1 MKYNYLGRSG
11 VKVSELCLGA
21 MMFGG
26 AADEATSSKIIS
38 SARDVGVN
46 FIDTA
51 DMYNGGESERVVGKA
66 IAADRD
72 HWVLATK
79 VGNPMGA
86 GPNERGMSRKWITQA
101 VDASLKRLG
110 TDHIDL
116 LYIHKADFEAPL
128 SEMVHAFA
136 DLIRMGKISYF
147 GVSNFKAWR
156 MAETMA
162 LADKAG
168 IQGPI
173 ATQPLY
179 NLVNREAEVEQLPA
193 ANFYGVGVVTYSP
206 LARGILTGKYKP
218 NAAPEQG
225 SRAGRGDIRMM
236 EAEWRPESLLV
247 AEKLAEHAEAK
258 GAKSAHIAQQWV
270 MRNKLVSSV
279 IVGPRTMEQWQDY
292 IDALDYSYTQA
303 DEAFIDQ
310 LVSPGK
316 TSTLAPSDPHH
327 PVEGRYIALAEEG

>member
-1 MKYNYLGRSG
+1 MKYNYLGKSG
-11 VKVSELCLGA
+11 VKVSEICLGA

-26 AADEATSSKIIS
+26 AADEAASSDIIA
-38 SARDVGVN
+38 SARNAGVN

-72 HWVLATK
+72 HWIVATK
-79 VGNPMGA
+79 VGNPMGT
-86 GPNERGMSRKWITQA
+86 GPNERGMSRKWIMQA
-101 VDASLKRLG
+101 VDASLKRLN
-110 TDHIDL
+110 TDYIDL

-136 DLIRMGKISYF
+136 DLVHMGKINYF

-156 MAETMA
+156 MAETVA
-162 LADKAG
+162 LAEKAG
-168 IQGPI
+168 IQGPV

-179 NLVNREAEVEQLPA
+179 NLVNREAEVEHLPA
-193 ANFYGVGVVTYSP
+193 AEFYGIGVVTYSP

-218 NAAPEQG
+218 NAAPEKG
-225 SRAGRGDIRMM
+225 SRAARGDVRMM

-247 AEKLAEHAEAK
+247 AEKLEKYAADK

-270 MRNKLVSSV
+270 MRNKLVAST
-279 IVGPRTMEQWQDY
+279 IVGPRTMEQWDDY
-292 IDALDYSYTQA
+292 IDAMDYVYEQA
-303 DEAFIDQ
+303 DEDFTDQ

-316 TSTLAPSDPHH
+316 TSTLSPYDPHH
-327 PVEGRYIALAEEG
+327 PVEGRKLHL

>member
-26 AADEATSSKIIS
+26 AAGETVAGDIIA
-38 SARDVGVN
+38 SARDAGVN

-51 DMYNGGESERVVGKA
+51 DMYNGGESERVVGRA
-66 IAADRD
+66 IAAHRE

-79 VGNPMGA
+79 VGNPMGT
-86 GPNERGMSRKWITQA
+86 GPNEKGMSRKWIMQA

-110 TDHIDL
+110 TDYIDL
-116 LYIHKADFEAPL
+116 LYIHKADFDAPL

-136 DLIRMGKISYF
+136 DLVRMGKINYF

-156 MAETMA
+156 LAETMS
-162 LADKAG
+162 LAEKAG
-168 IQGPI
+168 IQGPV

-179 NLVNREAEVEQLPA
+179 NLVNREAEVEHLPA
-193 ANFYGVGVVTYSP
+193 AHFYGVGVVTYSP
-206 LARGILTGKYKP
+206 LARGILTGKYRP
-218 NAAPEQG
+218 NEMPEQG
-225 SRAGRGDIRMM
+225 SRAARGDVRMM

-247 AEKLAEHAEAK
+247 AEKLARYAEVK

-270 MRNKLVSSV
+270 MRNRLVSST
-279 IVGPRTMEQWQDY
+279 IVGPRTMAQWQDY
-292 IDALDYSYTQA
+292 LDAMEYLYQAA
-303 DEAFIDQ
+303 DEEFIDQ

-316 TSTLAPSDPHH
+316 TSTLAPFDPHH
-327 PVEGRYIALAEEG
+327 PVEGRWLDPV

>member
-26 AADEATSSKIIS
+26 AADERVSTDIIA
-38 SARDVGVN
+38 SARDAGVN

-51 DMYNGGESERVVGKA
+51 DMYNGGESERVVGRA

-86 GPNERGMSRKWITQA
+86 GPNEKGMSRKWIIQA

-110 TDHIDL
+110 TDYIDL
-116 LYIHKADFEAPL
+116 LYIHKADFEAPM

-136 DLIRMGKISYF
+136 DLVRMGKIHYF
-147 GVSNFKAWR
+147 GISNFKAWR
-156 MAETMA
+156 MAETVA
-162 LADKAG
+162 LAREAG
-168 IQGPI
+168 IQGPV

-179 NLVNREAEVEQLPA
+179 NLVNREAEVEHLPA
-193 ANFYGVGVVTYSP
+193 AQFYGLGVVTYSP

-218 NAAPEQG
+218 DAAPEQG
-225 SRAGRGDIRMM
+225 SRAARGDVRMM
-236 EAEWRPESLLV
+236 EAEWRPESLAV
-247 AEKLAEHAEAK
+247 AERLVRHAEAK
-258 GAKSAHIAQQWV
+258 GARSAHIAQQWV
-270 MRNKLVSSV
+270 MRNSLVSST

-292 IDALDYSYTQA
+292 LDALDYRYTEA
-303 DEAFIDQ
+303 DEAFVDQ

-327 PVEGRYIALAEEG
+327 PVEGRKLALI

>member
-11 VKVSELCLGA
+11 LKVSELCLGT

-26 AADEATSSKIIS
+26 AADEAVANDIVA
-38 SARDVGVN
+38 SARDTGVN

-51 DMYNGGESERVVGKA
+51 DMYKGGDSERVVGRA
-66 IAADRD
+66 IAADRER
-72 HWVLATK
+72 WVLATK

-86 GPNERGMSRKWITQA
+86 GPNEKGMSRKWIRQA

-110 TDHIDL
+110 TDYIDL
-116 LYIHKADFEAPL
+116 LYIHKADFDAPL
-128 SEMVHAFA
+128 SEMVQAFA
-136 DLIRMGKISYF
+136 DLVRMGKINYF

-156 MAETMA
+156 LAETMA
-162 LADKAG
+162 LAEKAG

-179 NLVNREAEVEQLPA
+179 NLVNREAEVEHLPA
-193 ANFYGVGVVTYSP
+193 ADFYGVGVVTYSP

-218 NAAPEQG
+218 NASPEQG
-225 SRAGRGDIRMM
+225 SRAARGDVRMM

-247 AEKLAEHAEAK
+247 AEKLAKHAESK
-258 GAKSAHIAQQWV
+258 GEKSAHIAQQWV
-270 MRNKLVSSV
+270 MRNALVSST

-292 IDALDYSYTQA
+292 LDALDYQYDRA
-303 DEAFIDQ
+303 DEEFVDQ

-316 TSTLAPSDPHH
+316 TSSLGPSDPHH
-327 PVEGRYIALAEEG
+327 PIEGRRTTLV

>member
-1 MKYNYLGRSG
+1 MRYNYLGRSG

-26 AADEATSSKIIS
+26 ATDEAVSNDIIV

-51 DMYNGGESERVVGKA
+51 DMYNGGASERVVGKA
-66 IAADRD
+66 IAADRN
-72 HWVLATK
+72 HWILATK
-79 VGNPMGA
+79 VGNPMGN
-86 GPNERGMSRKWITQA
+86 GPNEKGMSRKWIMQA

-110 TDHIDL
+110 TDYIDL
-116 LYIHKADFEAPL
+116 LYIHKADFAAPL

-136 DLIRMGKISYF
+136 DLVRIGKINYF

-156 MAETMA
+156 LAETMS
-162 LADKAG
+162 LAEKAG

-179 NLVNREAEVEQLPA
+179 NLVNREAEVEHLPA
-193 ANFYGVGVVTYSP
+193 ADCYGVGVVAYSP

-218 NAAPEQG
+218 NTTPEQG
-225 SRAGRGDIRMM
+225 SRAARGDIRMM

-247 AEKLAEHAEAK
+247 AEKLIKHAEAK

-270 MRNKLVSSV
+270 MRNRMVSST

-292 IDALDYSYTQA
+292 LDALDYRYEAA
-303 DEAFIDQ
+303 DEEFIDQ

-316 TSTLAPSDPHH
+316 TSTLGPSDPHH
-327 PVEGRYIALAEEG
+327 PIEGRQPVFA

>member
-1 MKYNYLGRSG
+1 MEQRMLGRTG
-11 VKVSELCLGA
+11 VSVSKLCLGA

-26 AADEATSSKIIS
+26 AADERVSSDIIA

-79 VGNPMGA
+79 VGNPMGS
-86 GPNERGMSRKWITQA
+86 GPNESGMSRKWIMQA

-116 LYIHKADFEAPL
+116 LYIHKADFAAPL

-136 DLIRMGKISYF
+136 DLVRMGKISYF
-147 GVSNFKAWR
+147 GISNFKAWR
-156 MAETMA
+156 MAETVA
-162 LADKAG
+162 LAEKAG

-179 NLVNREAEVEQLPA
+179 NLVNREAEVEHLPA
-193 ANFYGVGVVTYSP
+193 ANFYGLGVVTYSP

-218 NAAPEQG
+218 NAAPDQG
-225 SRAGRGDIRMM
+225 SRAARGDVRMM

-247 AEKLAEHAEAK
+247 AEKLARHAEAK
-258 GAKSAHIAQQWV
+258 GARPAHIAQQWV
-270 MRNKLVSSV
+270 MKNSLVSST

-292 IDALDYSYTQA
+292 VEALEYRYAEA
-303 DEAFIDQ
+303 DEAFVDQ

-327 PVEGRYIALAEEG
+327 PIEGRRLSLA

>member
-1 MKYNYLGRSG
+1 MKYKYLGKSG
-11 VKVSELCLGA
+11 VRVSELTLGG

-26 AADEATSSKIIS
+26 ATDAATSGRIID
-38 SARDVGVN
+38 SARDAGIN

-51 DMYNGGESERVVGKA
+51 DMYNGGESERVIGRA
-66 IAADRD
+66 IAAHRD

-79 VGNPMGA
+79 VGNPMGS
-86 GPNERGMSRKWITQA
+86 GPNQTGMSRKWILQA

-116 LYIHKADFEAPL
+116 LYIHKADFAAPL

-136 DLIRMGKISYF
+136 DLIRAGKITYF

-156 MAETMA
+156 LAETVS
-162 LADKAG
+162 LAAGAG
-168 IQGPI
+168 IQGPV

-179 NLVNREAEVEQLPA
+179 NLVNREAEVEHLPA
-193 ANFYGVGVVTYSP
+193 ANNFGLGAVCYSP
-206 LARGILTGKYKP
+206 LARGILTGKYRP
-218 NAAPEQG
+218 DGVPGAET
-225 SRAGRGDIRMM
+225 RAGRGDVRMM

-247 AEKLAEHAEAK
+247 AEKLQKYAADK
-258 GAKSAHIAQQWV
+258 GARPAHIAQQWV
-270 MRNKLVSSV
+270 MRNALVTST
-279 IVGPRTMEQWQDY
+279 IVGPRTIEQWQDY
-292 IDALDYSYTQA
+292 LDALDYVYDSQ
-303 DEAFIDQ
+303 DEAFIDL

-327 PVEGRYIALAEEG
+327 PIEGRVLAPC

>member
-1 MKYNYLGRSG
+1 MKYNYLGKSG
-11 VKVSELCLGA
+11 VRVSELTLGG

-26 AADEATSSKIIS
+26 ATDEATSGRIIG
-38 SARDVGVN
+38 SARDAGIN

-51 DMYNGGESERVVGKA
+51 DMYNGGESERVIGRA
-66 IAADRD
+66 IARDRNS
-72 HWVLATK
+72 WVVATK
-79 VGNPMGA
+79 VGNPMGS
-86 GPNERGMSRKWITQA
+86 GPNQAGMSRKWIIEA

-116 LYIHKADFEAPL
+116 LYIHKADFAAPL
-128 SEMVHAFA
+128 SEMVYAFA
-136 DLIRMGKISYF
+136 DLIRAGKITYF

-156 MAETMA
+156 LAETVA
-162 LADKAG
+162 LSADAG

-179 NLVNREAEVEQLPA
+179 NLVNREAEVEHLPA
-193 ANFYGVGVVTYSP
+193 ANYFGLGAVCYSP

-218 NAAPEQG
+218 NAVPDAG
-225 SRAGRGDIRMM
+225 TRAGRGDVRMM

-247 AEKLAEHAEAK
+247 AEKLEKFAADK
-258 GAKSAHIAQQWV
+258 GVKPAHIAQQWV
-270 MRNKLVSSV
+270 MKNRMVTST
-279 IVGPRTMEQWQDY
+279 IVGPRTFEQWQDY
-292 IDALDYSYTQA
+292 LDAMDYVYDMK
-303 DEAFIDQ
+303 DESFIDF

-327 PVEGRYIALAEEG
+327 PIEGRILAQS

>member
-1 MKYNYLGRSG
+1 MKHNYLGRSG

-26 AADEATSSKIIS
+26 AADEKASTNIIA
-38 SARDVGVN
+38 SARDAGVN

-51 DMYNGGESERVVGKA
+51 DMYNGGESERVVGRA
-66 IAADRD
+66 IASDRD

-79 VGNPMGA
+79 VGNPMGS
-86 GPNERGMSRKWITQA
+86 GPNEKGMSRKWIIQA

-110 TDHIDL
+110 TDYIDL
-116 LYIHKADFEAPL
+116 LYIHKADFEAPM

-136 DLIRMGKISYF
+136 DLVRMGKIHYF
-147 GVSNFKAWR
+147 GISNFKAWR
-156 MAETMA
+156 MAETVA
-162 LADKAG
+162 LAKEAG
-168 IQGPI
+168 IQGPV

-179 NLVNREAEVEQLPA
+179 NLVNREAEVEHLPA
-193 ANFYGVGVVTYSP
+193 AQFYGLGVVTYSP

-218 NAAPEQG
+218 DAAPEQG
-225 SRAGRGDIRMM
+225 SRAARGDVRMM
-236 EAEWRPESLLV
+236 EAEWRPESLAV
-247 AEKLAEHAEAK
+247 AERLVRHAEAK
-258 GAKSAHIAQQWV
+258 GVKSAHIAQQWV
-270 MRNKLVSSV
+270 MRNSLVSST

-292 IDALDYSYTQA
+292 LDALDYSYTEA
-303 DEAFIDQ
+303 DEAFVDQ

-327 PVEGRYIALAEEG
+327 PVEGRKLVLV

>member
-11 VKVSELCLGA
+11 VKVSELCLGT

-26 AADEATSSKIIS
+26 AADERVSTQIIA
-38 SARDVGVN
+38 SARDAGVN

-79 VGNPMGA
+79 VGNPMGT
-86 GPNERGMSRKWITQA
+86 GPNEKGMSRKWIMQA
-101 VDASLKRLG
+101 VEASLARLG
-110 TDHIDL
+110 TDYIDL
-116 LYIHKADFEAPL
+116 LYIHKADFEAPM

-136 DLIRMGKISYF
+136 DLVRMGKIRYF
-147 GVSNFKAWR
+147 GISNFKAWR

-162 LADKAG
+162 LAKDAG
-168 IQGPI
+168 IQGPV

-179 NLVNREAEVEQLPA
+179 NLVNREAEVEHFPA
-193 ANFYGVGVVTYSP
+193 AQFYGLGAVTYSP

-218 NAAPEQG
+218 DAAPEQG
-225 SRAGRGDIRMM
+225 SRAARGDVRMM
-236 EAEWRPESLLV
+236 EAKWRPESLAV
-247 AEKLAEHAEAK
+247 AERLARHAQAK
-258 GAKSAHIAQQWV
+258 GAKPAHVAQQWV
-270 MRNKLVSSV
+270 MRNSFVSST

-292 IDALDYSYTQA
+292 LDALDYRYTQA

-327 PVEGRYIALAEEG
+327 PVEGRKVTLI

>member
-11 VKVSELCLGA
+11 LKVSELCLGT

-26 AADEATSSKIIS
+26 AADEAVANDIVD
-38 SARDVGVN
+38 SARDTGVN

-51 DMYNGGESERVVGKA
+51 DMYNGGESERVVGRA
-66 IAADRD
+66 IAADRER
-72 HWVLATK
+72 WVLATK

-86 GPNERGMSRKWITQA
+86 GPNEKGMSRKWIRQA

-110 TDHIDL
+110 TDYIDL
-116 LYIHKADFEAPL
+116 LYIHKADFDAPL
-128 SEMVHAFA
+128 SEMVQAFA
-136 DLIRMGKISYF
+136 DLVRMGKINYF

-156 MAETMA
+156 LAETMA
-162 LADKAG
+162 LAEKAG

-179 NLVNREAEVEQLPA
+179 NLVNREAEVEHLPA
-193 ANFYGVGVVTYSP
+193 ADFYGVGVVTYSP

-218 NAAPEQG
+218 NASPEQG
-225 SRAGRGDIRMM
+225 SRAARGDVRMM

-247 AEKLAEHAEAK
+247 AEKLAKHAESK
-258 GAKSAHIAQQWV
+258 GEKSAHIAQQWV
-270 MRNKLVSSV
+270 MRNALVSST

-292 IDALDYSYTQA
+292 LDALDYQYDRA
-303 DEAFIDQ
+303 DEEFVDQ

-316 TSTLAPSDPHH
+316 TSSLGPSDPHH
-327 PVEGRYIALAEEG
+327 PIEGRRTTLV

>member
-26 AADEATSSKIIS
+26 AADERVSNDIIA
-38 SARDVGVN
+38 SAREAGVN

-66 IAADRD
+66 VAADREN
-72 HWVLATK
+72 WVLATK
-79 VGNPMGA
+79 VGNPMGS
-86 GPNERGMSRKWITQA
+86 GPNEKGMSRKWIMQA

-110 TDHIDL
+110 TDYIDL
-116 LYIHKADFEAPL
+116 LYIHKADFAAPL
-128 SEMVHAFA
+128 AEMVHAFA
-136 DLIRMGKISYF
+136 DLVHMGKINYF

-156 MAETMA
+156 MAETVA
-162 LADKAG
+162 LAEKAG

-179 NLVNREAEVEQLPA
+179 NIVNREAEVEHLPA
-193 ANFYGVGVVTYSP
+193 ADFYGLGAVTYSP
-206 LARGILTGKYKP
+206 LARGILTGKYRP
-218 NAAPEQG
+218 NASPEQG
-225 SRAGRGDIRMM
+225 SRAARGDVRMM

-247 AEKLAEHAEAK
+247 AEKLVKYAESK
-258 GAKSAHIAQQWV
+258 GANPAHIAQQWV
-270 MRNKLVSSV
+270 MKNSFVSST
-279 IVGPRTMEQWQDY
+279 IVGPRTLEQWHDY
-292 IDALDYSYTQA
+292 VDAMEYRYTEA
-303 DEAFIDQ
+303 DEAFVDL

-327 PVEGRYIALAEEG
+327 PIEGRKLNLGSGL

>member
-1 MKYNYLGRSG
+1 MKYNYLGKSG
-11 VKVSELCLGA
+11 VRISELCLGG

-26 AADEATSSKIIS
+26 ATDEATSGRIID
-38 SARDVGVN
+38 SARDAGIN

-51 DMYNGGESERVVGKA
+51 DMYNGGESERVIGRAVTR
-66 IAADRD
+66 DRD

-79 VGNPMGA
+79 VGNPMGT
-86 GPNERGMSRKWITQA
+86 GPNEKGMSRKWILQA

-116 LYIHKADFEAPL
+116 LYIHKADFAAPL
-128 SEMVHAFA
+128 SEMVLAFA
-136 DLIRMGKISYF
+136 DLIHAGKITYF

-156 MAETMA
+156 MAETVA
-162 LADKAG
+162 LSAQAG
-168 IQGPI
+168 IQGPV

-179 NLVNREAEVEQLPA
+179 NLVNREAEVEHLPA
-193 ANFYGVGVVTYSP
+193 ANHFGLGAVTYSP

-218 NAAPEQG
+218 NAAPDAET
-225 SRAGRGDIRMM
+225 RAGRGDVRMM

-247 AEKLAEHAEAK
+247 AEKLAKYAADK

-270 MRNKLVSSV
+270 MRNSLVSST
-279 IVGPRTMEQWQDY
+279 IVGPRTFEQWQDY
-292 IDALDYSYTQA
+292 LDALEYPYDKK
-303 DEAFIDQ
+303 DEDFIDL

-327 PVEGRYIALAEEG
+327 PVEGRRLS

>member
-225 SRAGRGDIRMM
+225 SRAGRGDVRMM

>member
-26 AADEATSSKIIS
+26 AADERVSTDIIA
-38 SARDVGVN
+38 SARDAGVN

-51 DMYNGGESERVVGKA
+51 DMYNGGESERVVGRA

-86 GPNERGMSRKWITQA
+86 GPNEKGMSRKWIIQA

-110 TDHIDL
+110 TEYIDL
-116 LYIHKADFEAPL
+116 LYIHKADFEAPML
-128 SEMVHAFA
+128 EMVHAFA
-136 DLIRMGKISYF
+136 DLVRMGKIHYF

-156 MAETMA
+156 MAETVA
-162 LADKAG
+162 LAKEAG
-168 IQGPI
+168 IQGPV

-179 NLVNREAEVEQLPA
+179 NLVNREAEVEHLPA
-193 ANFYGVGVVTYSP
+193 AQFYGLGVVTYSP

-218 NAAPEQG
+218 DAVPEQG
-225 SRAGRGDIRMM
+225 SRAARGDARMM
-236 EAEWRPESLLV
+236 EAEWRPESLAV
-247 AEKLAEHAEAK
+247 AERLVRHAEAK
-258 GAKSAHIAQQWV
+258 GARSAHIAQQWV
-270 MRNKLVSSV
+270 MRNSLVSST

-292 IDALDYSYTQA
+292 LDALDYRYTEA

-327 PVEGRYIALAEEG
+327 PVEGRKLALV

>member
-1 MKYNYLGRSG
+1 MKYNYLGKSG
-11 VKVSELCLGA
+11 LRISELCLGG

-26 AADEATSSKIIS
+26 ATDELTSNRIID
-38 SARDVGVN
+38 SARDAGVN

-51 DMYNGGESERVVGKA
+51 DMYAGGESERVIGRA
-66 IAADRD
+66 IAKDRD
-72 HWVLATK
+72 SWVLATK
-79 VGNPMGA
+79 VGNPMGS
-86 GPNERGMSRKWITQA
+86 GPNEKGMSRKWILQA

-116 LYIHKADFEAPL
+116 LYIHKADFAAPL
-128 SEMVHAFA
+128 SEMVFAFA
-136 DLIRMGKISYF
+136 DLIRAGKISYF

-156 MAETMA
+156 MAETVS
-162 LADKAG
+162 LAAAAG

-179 NLVNREAEVEQLPA
+179 NLVNREAEVEHIPA
-193 ANFYGVGVVTYSP
+193 ANHFGLGVVPYSP

-218 NAAPEQG
+218 NVTPEAG
-225 SRAGRGDIRMM
+225 SRAGRGDVRMM

-247 AEKLAEHAEAK
+247 AEKLLQHAEAK

-270 MRNKLVSSV
+270 MRNKLISST
-279 IVGPRTMEQWQDY
+279 IVGPRTFEQWQDY
-292 IDALDYSYTQA
+292 LDAMDYAYGA
-303 DEAFIDQ
+303 DDEAAIDL

-327 PVEGRYIALAEEG
+327 PVEGRVFA